1 MNPFQARIQTPFAD
15 LGIRLEG
22 SRLAAVEFIRSQKER
37 VPDDNAAIEICQ
49 HIRRYLDDPFQN
61 DFLDIPCCY
70 TGTTFQVKVW
80 KALRKIPPGQVLT
93 YGELAERLDTSA
105 RAVGNAC
112 RKNPIPVVIPCHR
125 VVAASGIGGY
135 AGATHGSLFAIKR
148 WLLQHEGVA
157 VA

>member
-1 MNPFQARIQTPFAD
+1 MNPFQASIKTPFAD
-15 LGIRLEG
+15 LGIRLED
-22 SRLAAVEFIRSQKER
+22 SRLAAVEFIHPQKEHFPGD
-37 VPDDNAAIEICQ
+37 VAGLEICRR
-49 HIRRYLDDPFQN
+49 IRRYLDDPLQN

-70 TGTTFQVKVW
+70 TGTPFQVKVW
-80 KALRKIPPGQVLT
+80 KALRTIPTGQVLT

-148 WLLQHEGVA
+148 WLLQHEGVT

>member
-1 MNPFQARIQTPFAD
+1 MNAYHGSIKTPFAD
-15 LGIRLEG
+15 LGIRLEND
-22 SRLAAVEFIRSQKER
+22 RLAAVEFIAPQKER
-37 VPDDNAAIEICQ
+37 LPGDIAGIEICQ
-49 HIRRYLDDPFQN
+49 RIRHYLDDPLQN
-61 DFLDIPCCY
+61 DCRDIPCSY
-70 TGTTFQVKVW
+70 TGTPFQVKVW
-80 KALRKIPPGQVLT
+80 KALRNIPTGRVLT
-93 YGELAERLDTSA
+93 YGELADRLDTSA

-148 WLLQHEGVA
+148 WLLKHEGVA

>member
-1 MNPFQARIQTPFAD
+1 MKPFQARMKTPFAG
-15 LGIRLEG
+15 LGIRLEAN
-22 SRLAAVEFIRSQKER
+22 RLAAVEFIHLQKEHL
-37 VPDDNAAIEICQ
+37 PDDAAGREICQ
-49 HIRRYLDDPFQN
+49 RIRHYLDDPLQN

-70 TGTTFQVKVW
+70 TGTPFQVNVW
-80 KALRKIPPGQVLT
+80 KALRTIPAGRVLT
-93 YGELAERLDTSA
+93 YGELAKRLDTSA

-112 RKNPIPVVIPCHR
+112 RQNPRPVVIPCHR